1 MFDPKLD
8 NKKKRTKQGF
18 FTLFFPM
25 FDEEGLV
32 GTQKNLSVSTLRA

>member
-8 NKKKRTKQGF
+8 KKIREKKGF
-18 FTLFFPM
+18 FNLFFPM
-25 FDEEGLV
+25 FNEEGLV